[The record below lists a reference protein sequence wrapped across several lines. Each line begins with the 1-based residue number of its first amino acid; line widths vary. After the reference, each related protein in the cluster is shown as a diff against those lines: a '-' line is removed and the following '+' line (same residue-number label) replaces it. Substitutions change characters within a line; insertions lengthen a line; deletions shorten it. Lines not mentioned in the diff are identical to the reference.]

1 MPDPATTAALIDGGS
16 KVLGSLL
23 GGGGTAPAVSSAN
36 QYTNFSTGLNTV
48 ATSGS
53 KAAADQAIPWW
64 VYAIGAVVVIKLF
77 KKKKAG

>member
-1 MPDPATTAALIDGGS
+1 MALDPTTAALIDGGS
-16 KVLGSLL
+16 KVLGGLL
-23 GGGGTAPAVSSAN
+23 GGGAPGATSNAT

-77 KKKKAG
+77 KRKKAA